1 MRLEMMMV
9 AKRGKLGKGGFQL
22 HGTGMRHGSIR
33 RAMRF
38 ADGTMCW
45 AVRFDSLDRR
55 VGTAGGDGCA
65 LRFRALQVLRSGHSW
80 ELLLPERDCPWELV
94 D

>member
-1 MRLEMMMV
+1 MV

-38 ADGTMCW
+38 ADGTMRGRCVGRCGSIRLIGELERL
-45 AVRFDSLDRR
+45 AV
-55 VGTAGGDGCA
+55 TA
-65 LRFRALQVLRSGHSW
+65 V
-80 ELLLPERDCPWELV
+80 P
-94 D
+94 